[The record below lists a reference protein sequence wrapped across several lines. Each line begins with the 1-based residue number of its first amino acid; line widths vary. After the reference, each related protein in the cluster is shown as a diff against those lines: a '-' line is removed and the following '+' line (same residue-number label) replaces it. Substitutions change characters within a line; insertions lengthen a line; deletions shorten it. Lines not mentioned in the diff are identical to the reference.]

1 MASEW
6 TPLLIAMNPGR
17 HSETVDLPNAL
28 SPDATMLLSL
38 GEPVVGDGQLTLS
51 PQSFAV
57 LG

>member
-1 MASEW
+1 
-6 TPLLIAMNPGR
+6 MNPGR
-17 HSETVDLPNAL
+17 HSKTVDLLSNAL
-28 SPDATMLLSL
+28 SPDVTMLLSL